1 MTILLLVWYFN
12 SEMNVLEHREDN
24 LVEDFLPELKSEILI
39 IFVEDTEQGCE
50 CLLLYLSSL
59 LHDEV
64 SQVSKDGK
72 PEPFLN
78 TVPNPDIIRLVH
90 ISGYSMATSWSR
102 WLYLFLER
110 RLLLDSV
117 VQRVSLHTFSV
128 SLIEVDPIHFDEVL
142 NNFLSNVEIL
152 SALLK
157 QF

>member
-90 ISGYSMATSWSR
+90 ISGYSMATS
-102 WLYLFLER
+102 
-110 RLLLDSV
+110 
-117 VQRVSLHTFSV
+117 
-128 SLIEVDPIHFDEVL
+128 
-142 NNFLSNVEIL
+142 
-152 SALLK
+152 
-157 QF
+157 